1 MSLRGRVTLLVVV
14 VVLPLLAGAALLQR
28 VSTRAAA
35 PTAAEMDAA
44 LGAARERI
52 ALLRA
57 RAADQAELLAQRNAA
72 ARVTA
77 DDAADAQEWLAEQFP
92 SRGSADVPAR
102 VSRDAKFDDAAAAR
116 SDIVLLVRRDRT
128 PLAVHQAAPPAGITG
143 PTAEQIARNVSGPPP
158 PGVAL
163 ETRALWP
170 AGQFAGWV
178 VTGVWLDDELARGL
192 PAPDAALIDGAT
204 VLGTS
209 SALPPDL
216 ALPAGA
222 TNAGPRMLGRYLVS
236 VAALD
241 GDRRLLLWASVPHA
255 GATALIWTV
264 MLLWVLTGVAVAQLA
279 LDRAVVGPV
288 RRAATVARAAAAGD
302 LDQRVE
308 LAGPPELHDL
318 GAALNAMTSELEQ
331 RLRELA
337 ESRDQLRGALSRLGE
352 TLSSSLNLDRTLA
365 VVTDTA
371 MDTVQA
377 DRATLVLTT
386 EDDDLE
392 VKIDRGF
399 GFGEDTRFD
408 DHSLPG
414 WVVRTGLSVRLP
426 ADHVVI
432 SSAVDGGVLA
442 THQLSVPVSGT
453 AKGGCIGALIL
464 TRPEHGPSFNE
475 DDLRTVRTFANQA
488 GVAIENVLLHQ
499 EARRLSLTD
508 PLTELWNFRYFQ
520 LQAIREVEAAIR
532 YRRPLGLLIVDLDHF
547 KRINDRHGH
556 PVGDQVLAEVARRIR
571 TSTRLPDIVARYGGE
586 EFVLL
591 LPGTDDSGAV
601 VTAERIRRRVSR
613 LPIVAG
619 GQDALRIS
627 VTCSVGVAAYPVH
640 GQSVDE
646 LLRRADAALY
656 TAKSEGRDR
665 VVNAGDIAADVQA
678 PTSSR
683 VGVW

>member
-1 MSLRGRVTLLVVV
+1 VELQQAVAAVRGHIALVRGRTLDL
-14 VVLPLLAGAALLQR
+14 
-28 VSTRAAA
+28 
-35 PTAAEMDAA
+35 
-44 LGAARERI
+44 
-52 ALLRA
+52 
-57 RAADQAELLAQRNAA
+57 AELLAQRNAA
-72 ARVTA
+72 AQVTA
-77 DDAADAQEWLAEQFP
+77 DDPSAAQEWLAEQFEDIA
-92 SRGSADVPAR
+92 SAQADMVM
-102 VSRDAKFDDAAAAR
+102 
-116 SDIVLLVRRDRT
+116 LVRRDRT
-128 PLAVHQAAPPAGITG
+128 PLAVHQIAAPTGIDG
-143 PTAEQIARNVSGPPP
+143 PTAEQIASEVGSTPP
-158 PGVAL
+158 PGVAF

-170 AGQFAGWV
+170 AGKFVGWV
-178 VTGVWLDDELARGL
+178 VVGIWQDDDFARSL
-192 PAPDAALIDGAT
+192 PARDAALLDGARIM
-204 VLGTS
+204 GAS
-209 SALPPDL
+209 SAVPADL
-216 ALPAGA
+216 SIPAGTA
-222 TNAGPRMLGRYLVS
+222 SNGPRMVGRHMVT
-236 VAALD
+236 VASLD
-241 GDRRLLLWASVPHA
+241 GDRRLLLWVPA
-255 GATALIWTV
+255 PGAMATIPIWAALLLWTV
-264 MLLWVLTGVAVAQLA
+264 ACVMLTRAM
-279 LDRAVVGPV
+279 LDRTVVAPV
-288 RRAATVARAAAAGD
+288 RRAAAVARAAAGGD
-302 LDQRVE
+302 LEQRVE
-308 LAGPPELHDL
+308 PAGPVELREL
-318 GAALNAMTSELEQ
+318 GEALNDMTSELDS
-331 RLRELA
+331 RLSELA

-377 DRATLVLTT
+377 DRATLILTS

-392 VKIDRGF
+392 IKIDRGF
-399 GFGEDTRFD
+399 DFPEETRFD
-408 DHSLPG
+408 DQSLPG

-432 SSAVDGGVLA
+432 ASAVEGGMLA

-453 AKGGCIGALIL
+453 VKGGCIGALLL
-464 TRPEHGPSFNE
+464 TRPEGGPSFSE

-591 LPGTDDSGAV
+591 LPGTDDAGAV

-627 VTCSVGVAAYPVH
+627 VTCSVGVAAFPVH
-640 GQSVDE
+640 GDSVDE

-665 VVNAGDIAADVQA
+665 VINATDVDADVL
-678 PTSSR
+678 PPSHSS

>member
-1 MSLRGRVTLLVVV
+1 MTLLVVV
-14 VVLPLLAGAALLQR
+14 VVLPLLAGAVELQR
-28 VSTRAAA
+28 ISAAA
-35 PTAAEMDAA
+35 RAGAPAAAELQQAVDASRNHIAVARGRA
-44 LGAARERI
+44 L
-52 ALLRA
+52 
-57 RAADQAELLAQRNAA
+57 DQAELLAQRNAA

-77 DDAADAQEWLAEQFP
+77 DDPSAAQEWLAEQF
-92 SRGSADVPAR
+92 
-102 VSRDAKFDDAAAAR
+102 DDAAAAR
-116 SDIVLLVRRDRT
+116 ADFVMLVRRDRT
-128 PLAVHQAAPPAGITG
+128 LLAVHQGAAPTGIDG
-143 PTAEQIARNVSGPPP
+143 PTAEQIASHVTGAPPA
-158 PGVAL
+158 GVTF

-170 AGQFAGWV
+170 AGQFVGWV
-178 VTGVWLDDELARGL
+178 VVGIWLDDDFARSL
-192 PAPDAALIDGAT
+192 PAPEAAVLDGAR
-204 VLGTS
+204 VMGAS
-209 SALPPDL
+209 SAAPSNLSI
-216 ALPAGA
+216 PAGTT
-222 TNAGPRMLGRYLVS
+222 TNGPRMLGRHIVT
-236 VAALD
+236 VASLGA
-241 GDRRLLLWASVPHA
+241 DRRLLVWVPAPGAAATVPVWAALLLWTVASV
-255 GATALIWTV
+255 
-264 MLLWVLTGVAVAQLA
+264 VLT
-279 LDRAVVGPV
+279 RAMLNRTVVGPV
-288 RRAATVARAAAAGD
+288 RRAATVARAVADGD
-302 LDQRVE
+302 LEQRVE
-308 LAGPPELHDL
+308 PTGPVELREL
-318 GAALNAMTSELEQ
+318 GAALNDMTFELEH

-377 DRATLVLTT
+377 DRATLILTS

-399 GFGEDTRFD
+399 EFPEDTRFD
-408 DHSLPG
+408 DQSLPG

-432 SSAVDGGVLA
+432 ASAVEGGMLA

-453 AKGGCIGALIL
+453 AKGGCIGALLL
-464 TRPEHGPSFNE
+464 TRPEGGPSFSE

-591 LPGTDDSGAV
+591 LPGTDDAGAV

-627 VTCSVGVAAYPVH
+627 VTCSVGVAAYPAH
-640 GQSVDE
+640 GDSVDE

-665 VVNAGDIAADVQA
+665 VVNATDVGADFRP
-678 PTSSR
+678 PTHSG
-683 VGVW
+683 VGAW

>member
-1 MSLRGRVTLLVVV
+1 VTLLVVA
-14 VVLPLLAGAALLQR
+14 VVLPLLVGTALVQ
-28 VSTRAAA
+28 VASVRAAK
-35 PTAAEMDAA
+35 PTAVELAQALDAA
-44 LGAARERI
+44 RDHI
-52 ALLRA
+52 TLLRD

-72 ARVTA
+72 GRVIA
-77 DDAADAQEWLAEQFP
+77 DDAPAAQEWLAEQM
-92 SRGSADVPAR
+92 DVAGEQR
-102 VSRDAKFDDAAAAR
+102 A
-116 SDIVLLVRRDRT
+116 DIVLLVRRDRT
-128 PLAVHQAAPPAGITG
+128 PLAVHQAAAPAGIDA
-143 PTAEQIARNVSGPPP
+143 PTAEQIARHVTGTPP

-163 ETRALWP
+163 ETRPLWP
-170 AGQFAGWV
+170 VGQFAGWV
-178 VTGVWLDDELARGL
+178 VTGNWLDDELARDL
-192 PAPDAALIDGAT
+192 PGPEAALLDGSR
-204 VLGTS
+204 VLGA
-209 SALPPDL
+209 SA
-216 ALPAGA
+216 ALPADLSIPAG
-222 TNAGPRMLGRYLVS
+222 TEAGPRRVGRHM
-236 VAALD
+236 VAVAGLD
-241 GDRRLLLWASVPHA
+241 ADRRLLLWAAVPDA
-255 GATALIWTV
+255 GTV
-264 MLLWVLTGVAVAQLA
+264 ALLWAALLVWALAGVVLAQQV
-279 LDRAVVGPV
+279 LDRAVIGPL
-288 RRAATVARAAAAGD
+288 RRAVTVARAAADGD

-308 LAGPPELHDL
+308 PAGPPDLREL
-318 GAALNAMTSELEQ
+318 GMALNAMTSELDQ

-377 DRATLVLTT
+377 DRATLILTT

-399 GFGEDTRFD
+399 GFAEDTRFD

-432 SSAVDGGVLA
+432 ASAVDGGVLA
-442 THQLSVPVSGT
+442 AHQLSVPVSGT
-453 AKGGCIGALIL
+453 AKGGCIGALVL
-464 TRPEHGPSFNE
+464 TRPANGPAFNE

-591 LPGTDDSGAV
+591 LPGTDDAGAV

-627 VTCSVGVAAYPVH
+627 VTCSVGVAAYPAH
-640 GQSVDE
+640 GDSVDE

-665 VVNAGDIAADVQA
+665 VVNASDVAADVQA
-678 PTSSR
+678 PSSSR

>member
-1 MSLRGRVTLLVVV
+1 V
-14 VVLPLLAGAALLQR
+14 
-28 VSTRAAA
+28 
-35 PTAAEMDAA
+35 
-44 LGAARERI
+44 
-52 ALLRA
+52 
-57 RAADQAELLAQRNAA
+57 
-72 ARVTA
+72 
-77 DDAADAQEWLAEQFP
+77 WLTEQ
-92 SRGSADVPAR
+92 
-102 VSRDAKFDDAAAAR
+102 FDDAAAAR
-116 SDIVLLVRRDRT
+116 ADFLLLVRRDRT
-128 PLAVHQAAPPAGITG
+128 PLAVHQGSAPAGIRA
-143 PTAEQIARNVSGPPP
+143 PTAEQIASHVTGPPP

-163 ETRALWP
+163 EARELWP
-170 AGQFAGWV
+170 AGRFVGWAV
-178 VTGVWLDDELARGL
+178 AGVWLDDAFALDL
-192 PAPDAALIDGAT
+192 PVPNAAVLDGGR
-204 VLGTS
+204 VMGTS
-209 SALPPDL
+209 SALPDDLSIPATQAAGTRQINAQQPDL
-216 ALPAGA
+216 
-222 TNAGPRMLGRYLVS
+222 LGRYLVT
-236 VAALD
+236 VAPLET
-241 GDRRLLLWASVPHA
+241 DRRLLVWARMPH
-255 GATALIWTV
+255 TASTLLAWTV
-264 MLLWVLTGVAVAQLA
+264 LILWVVAAIALTWIVLERVVAE
-279 LDRAVVGPV
+279 PV
-288 RRAATVARAAAAGD
+288 RRAADLAREAAAGD
-302 LDQRVE
+302 LGQRLEIGGPAE
-308 LAGPPELHDL
+308 LRELGSAFNDMS
-318 GAALNAMTSELEQ
+318 GELDR

-377 DRATLVLTT
+377 DRATLILIT

-399 GFGEDTRFD
+399 EFPDDTRFD
-408 DHSLPG
+408 EDSLPG

-426 ADHVVI
+426 ADYVVI
-432 SSAVDGGVLA
+432 SPAVTSGMMA

-453 AKGGCIGALIL
+453 VKGGCIGALVL
-464 TRPEHGPSFNE
+464 ARPEHGPAFNE
-475 DDLRTVRTFANQA
+475 DDLRTVRTFATQA

-520 LQAIREVEAAIR
+520 LQAIREVEAATR

-547 KRINDRHGH
+547 KRVNDRHGH

-591 LPGTDDSGAV
+591 LPGTDDAGAV

-640 GQSVDE
+640 GDSVDE

-665 VVNAGDIAADVQA
+665 VVNATDVAADVRP

-683 VGVW
+683 VGAW

>member
-28 VSTRAAA
+28 VSARAGA
-35 PTAAEMDAA
+35 PTAAELGEALDAA
-44 LGAARERI
+44 RDRITLARD
-52 ALLRA
+52 
-57 RAADQAELLAQRNAA
+57 RAADQGELLAQRNAA

-77 DDAADAQEWLAEQFP
+77 DDASDAQEWLADQLLVPKAPP
-92 SRGSADVPAR
+92 S
-102 VSRDAKFDDAAAAR
+102 VSRDTKVDAAAAAR
-116 SDIVLLVRRDRT
+116 ADIVLLVRRDRT
-128 PLAVHQAAPPAGITG
+128 PLAVHQIRAPAGFKG
-143 PTAEQIARNVSGPPP
+143 PTAEQIARHVTGPPP

-163 ETRALWP
+163 EARALWP

-178 VTGVWLDDELARGL
+178 VTGIWLDDDLARRL
-192 PAPDAALIDGAT
+192 PAPDAAVIDGAR
-204 VLGTS
+204 VMGTS
-209 SALPPDL
+209 SALPSDL
-216 ALPAGA
+216 SIPAGA
-222 TNAGPRMLGRYLVS
+222 TKAGPRMLGRHM
-236 VAALD
+236 VAVASLD
-241 GDRRLLLWASVPHA
+241 GDRRLLLWATVPHA
-255 GATALIWTV
+255 GATALVWTA
-264 MLLWVLTGVAVAQLA
+264 LLAWVLAGVIIARYV
-279 LDRAVVGPV
+279 LDNAVVGPV
-288 RRAATVARAAAAGD
+288 RRAAAVARAAADGD

-308 LAGPPELHDL
+308 PTGPVELREL
-318 GAALNAMTSELEQ
+318 GTALNAMTTELEQ

-399 GFGEDTRFD
+399 GFGQDARFD

-556 PVGDQVLAEVARRIR
+556 PVGDQVLAEIARRIR

-591 LPGTDDSGAV
+591 LPGTDDAGAV

-640 GQSVDE
+640 GESVDE

-656 TAKSEGRDR
+656 TAKSQGRDR
-665 VVNAGDIAADVQA
+665 VVNASDVAPDVQA
-678 PTSSR
+678 PTHSR

>member
-1 MSLRGRVTLLVVV
+1 VTLFVLLIVV
-14 VVLPLLAGAALLQR
+14 PLLGGTGLVER
-28 VSTRAAA
+28 VSARSPD
-35 PTAAEMDAA
+35 PTPAELEQA
-44 LGAARERI
+44 LGAARDRI
-52 ALLRA
+52 TLLNG
-57 RAADQAELLAQRNAA
+57 RAADQVELLAQRNAA
-72 ARVTA
+72 GRVTA
-77 DDAADAQEWLAEQFP
+77 DDPAQARAWLREQF
-92 SRGSADVPAR
+92 DE
-102 VSRDAKFDDAAAAR
+102 AAAAR
-116 SDIVLLVRRDRT
+116 ADILLLVRHDRT
-128 PLAVHQAAPPAGITG
+128 PLAVHQGAAPTGIRA
-143 PTAEQIARNVSGPPP
+143 PTAEQIASHVTGPPP

-163 ETRALWP
+163 EARALWP
-170 AGQFAGWV
+170 AGRFAGWAV
-178 VTGVWLDDELARGL
+178 AGVWLDDAFARDL
-192 PAPDAALIDGAT
+192 PAPDAAVLDGGS
-204 VLGTS
+204 VMGSS
-209 SALPPDL
+209 SALPADL
-216 ALPAGA
+216 SIPASRA
-222 TNAGPRMLGRYLVS
+222 AGTWQISTGKPGVLGRYLVT
-236 VAALD
+236 VAPLET
-241 GDRRLLLWASVPHA
+241 DRRLLVWAAMPH
-255 GATALIWTV
+255 TASTLLAWSMLI
-264 MLLWVLTGVAVAQLA
+264 LWVAIAVLLIRMVLERVIA
-279 LDRAVVGPV
+279 GPV
-288 RRAATVARAAAAGD
+288 RHATDLAREVAAGN
-302 LDQRVE
+302 LGHRLE
-308 LAGPPELHDL
+308 IGGPAELHTL
-318 GAALNAMTSELEQ
+318 GAAFNDMSAELDR

-386 EDDDLE
+386 EEDDLE

-399 GFGEDTRFD
+399 EFPDGTRFD
-408 DHSLPG
+408 DDSLPG

-426 ADHVVI
+426 ADSVVVAP
-432 SSAVDGGVLA
+432 AVTGGMLA

-453 AKGGCIGALIL
+453 VKGGCIGALVL
-464 TRPEHGPSFNE
+464 ARPEHGPSFNE
-475 DDLRTVRTFANQA
+475 DDLRTVRTFATQA

-520 LQAIREVEAAIR
+520 LQAIREVEAATR
-532 YRRPLGLLIVDLDHF
+532 YHRPLGLLIVDLDHF
-547 KRINDRHGH
+547 KRVNDRHGH

-591 LPGTDDSGAV
+591 LPGTDDAGAV

-613 LPIVAG
+613 LPVVAG

-640 GQSVDE
+640 GESVDE

-665 VVNAGDIAADVQA
+665 VVNATDVDA
-678 PTSSR
+678 SVRPPTSSR
-683 VGVW
+683 VGAW